1 MTLLAATETSSVSF
15 DPWQGVLVIVICAV
29 AALIANAALAVFN
42 DGARPFLLDYIQGRS
57 TRLATATIVTGL
69 SAGFIFG
76 LGAPMALSTGVLNPW
91 LVFLPVEIIGLIAPW
106 RWLAATGGAAWG
118 AVCVFGLNAANS
130 AATSLPIDFVTALQQ
145 ISTPILWLFTLFP
158 VLAIARQFGRVK
170 GLITFGAEVAV
181 ILLSMNVWP
190 DLFPGSLAMALGV
203 IMLLGFAL
211 TQDRSTRRAE
221 QLVLAGGSAAERAAH
236 EEQRAATAAASDQL
250 FGPNANRLRR
260 NVIPL
265 GILGGLVAALA
276 ASGIFG
282 GGEATS
288 FLVADGS
295 YSEAAQV
302 DFLRAFGF
310 VPLIATTALA
320 SGAYAMAGFTFVYPI
335 GYLSHVF
342 VDAWPLA
349 LVVAF
354 VLGAL
359 VMSAEVLLLSAVG
372 RWLQHWPSV
381 RESADHIRHAIT
393 ESLSLAIL
401 VGSLMAGLAM
411 GGGLG
416 IALVGGLY
424 LVNEA
429 MGRPVVRMAAGP
441 AAVIV
446 GGVLLNL
453 LHLVDLVQPVA
464 G

>member
-15 DPWQGVLVIVICAV
+15 EPWQGALVIVLCAF

-91 LVFLPVEIIGLIAPW
+91 LVFLPVEIIGLVAPW

-158 VLAIARQFGRVK
+158 VLAITRQFGRVK
-170 GLITFGAEVAV
+170 GLATFGAEVAV
-181 ILLSMNVWP
+181 VLLSMNVWP
-190 DLFPGSLAMALGV
+190 DLFPGSLAMAVGV
-203 IMLLGFAL
+203 VMLLGFAL
-211 TQDRSTRRAE
+211 TQDRSARRAE
-221 QLVLAGGSAAERAAH
+221 QLVLAGSSAAERAAH
-236 EEQRAATAAASDQL
+236 DEQRAATAAASDQL
-250 FGPNANRLRR
+250 FGPNADRLRK
-260 NVIPL
+260 NVLPL
-265 GILGGLVAALA
+265 GLLGGLVAALA

-335 GYLSHVF
+335 GYLAHVF

-349 LVVAF
+349 IAVAF

-424 LVNEA
+424 LLNEA
-429 MGRPVVRMAAGP
+429 MGRPVVRMASGP

-446 GGVLLNL
+446 GGIVLNL
-453 LHLVDLVQPVA
+453 LYLVDLVAPVS